1 MELLVL
7 DKNLESIFIIDNFES
22 LIWTERYFKCGDF
35 EIYTT
40 VTEDLLKYAKQDN
53 YLWYKDSEHVMIIEG
68 VQITADVEDGICLI
82 INGRSLESM
91 LDRRIIWKQT
101 VLSGNFQDGIKKL
114 IDENIISPEI
124 VERKIE
130 NFIFKVSEDEKITT
144 LTIDAQFEM
153 GDNLYDAIQ
162 KLCESKKIGFRIT
175 LNTDNQFVFELY
187 SGIDRSYT
195 QFKEDKKNLMLLHG
209 DDIKDSSPYSLQIEN
224 HGVLISEKQKKFG
237 KASLYFDGNSYLT
250 IPSNLLNFENYN
262 FTIDWWEFAE
272 TGAKTRFCTQ
282 YGVAQTGMS
291 VGNGGTGLFVN
302 SNFTIPGWDII
313 NVNVLT
319 VDVGI
324 WVHWAF
330 IRNGNSFVLY
340 KNGTKIYQKDSV
352 DPIVIDDTKPFALGS
367 NPAGDH
373 KFKGYIAEFHI
384 YKDAIWTENFI
395 PPKKPYDSSDNF
407 KMNDYVIFS
416 PKFDNLINSNYLEST
431 KTLKTIALVGGEGE
445 DTNRKTITVES
456 ETMGAGTGLTR
467 RELFVDARGIS
478 TTVDGE
484 ELSSSEYREQ
494 MKQKGREELSK
505 NSLTKSFEGQVETT
519 QIFVYGVDFF
529 KGDIVQIENEYGI
542 QSKSRVIEVVR
553 SQATDGIDVYPTFET
568 VEDNE
573 TEGGET

>member
-68 VQITADVEDGICLI
+68 VQITSDVEDGNCLI

-114 IDENIISPEI
+114 IDENVISPEI

-162 KLCESKKIGFRIT
+162 KLCESKKVGFRIT
-175 LNTDNQFVFELY
+175 LSVDNQFVFELY
-187 SGIDRSYT
+187 SGIDRSYD
-195 QFKEDKKNLMLLHG
+195 QD
-209 DDIKDSSPYSLQIEN
+209 
-224 HGVLISEKQKKFG
+224 LI
-237 KASLYFDGNSYLT
+237 
-250 IPSNLLNFENYN
+250 P
-262 FTIDWWEFAE
+262 
-272 TGAKTRFCTQ
+272 
-282 YGVAQTGMS
+282 
-291 VGNGGTGLFVN
+291 
-302 SNFTIPGWDII
+302 
-313 NVNVLT
+313 
-319 VDVGI
+319 
-324 WVHWAF
+324 
-330 IRNGNSFVLY
+330 
-340 KNGTKIYQKDSV
+340 
-352 DPIVIDDTKPFALGS
+352 
-367 NPAGDH
+367 
-373 KFKGYIAEFHI
+373 
-384 YKDAIWTENFI
+384 
-395 PPKKPYDSSDNF
+395 
-407 KMNDYVIFS
+407 YVIFS

-445 DTNRKTITVES
+445 DTNRKTMIVES
-456 ETMGAGTGLTR
+456 ENGGGSGLTR

-478 TTVDGE
+478 TTVDGHEISGSEYNEQLKQKGTE
-484 ELSSSEYREQ
+484 ELSA
-494 MKQKGREELSK
+494 
-505 NSLTKSFEGQVETT
+505 NSTTKSFEGQVETT
-519 QIFVYGVDFF
+519 RLFVYGVNFF

-553 SQATDGIDVYPTFET
+553 SQATDGVDVYPTFET
-568 VEDNE
+568 VEGKE